1 MTALTYRLFIDTT
14 AWFIRA
20 RCDEP
25 LRRRAARAAWIP
37 LQRGL
42 SCRAGPVKPF
52 MNLTGE
58 GIVTSF
64 KFLPGPQW
72 CCGETP
78 EVGRTN
84 RGSNGEV
91 GERSAGSASCSPGA
105 LGGGCAGDWRG

>member
-25 LRRRAARAAWIP
+25 LRRRATRAAWIP

-42 SCRAGPVKPF
+42 SCHAGPVKPF

-64 KFLPGPQW
+64 KFLPGPQR

-78 EVGRTN
+78 EVGTTN
-84 RGSNGEV
+84 RGSTGEV
-91 GERSAGSASCSPGA
+91 GEGSGDSAPRAPGA
-105 LGGGCAGDWRG
+105 